1 MIDYKYSN
9 LFLSENSVDKQL
21 KIVSSDGIEITN
33 DILHSENFTLEE
45 SLCSDSELKIGS
57 CEASSIKFRVS
68 NIVSSL
74 LGKTLTVSTTL
85 EGGED
90 EPFQIG
96 TYKVYTDKPTA
107 DRSYRDITAY
117 DCMYEII
124 NSDVTDWYNGLSFP
138 MTIKALRDSFF
149 SYLGVECVE
158 DTLLNDDV
166 VVQKGLD
173 VTSISGKTVVTAIC
187 EINGVFGHINR
198 YGKFEFIKITETV
211 DTLLPAN
218 DLYPA
223 NDIFPS
229 ETNAYNVTGKYISCD
244 YEDFTSQ
251 KITGVRIRQS
261 SDETDVGTFIGA
273 EGNIYT
279 IQDNFLVYGLQ
290 ESDVR
295 NIGANFLEQ
304 TKYITYKPFNCSSVG
319 NPCVEVGDN
328 IRINTTRE
336 VIKSFVWKRTLTGI
350 QALRDS
356 LSAEGSETYSVDMNS
371 SNTELIQL
379 KGKYAKIEKSVDGL
393 TSTVGDLE
401 SQTES
406 RFTQTAEQ
414 ISAEVTRATGVENS
428 LSASLELKIG
438 KDDNDQIVSMINA
451 SSDVINLKSNRLV
464 IDSSNFELDSDG
476 HVSIVESLRCKSS
489 KGSSDYTEIINVNE
503 YGFREINTNVLNADF
518 YVTLPTIY
526 INPEYSSVGALTEIS
541 GYDLDVKTD
550 IASFS
555 GNVKFYGNVNFI
567 GTASG
572 SINAKTAENANYATS
587 AGSADSAT
595 TATTST
601 YLDGSAGR
609 VMVGSAGLIPL
620 TGSSL
625 KLGGPSYK
633 WTEVFADTGTINTSD
648 RNEKKN
654 ISDIDERY
662 VRMFELLMPQSFM
675 YINGTSG
682 RTHIGFISQDVEEA
696 MNEVG
701 LTSLDFAGFCK
712 DEIENEDG
720 TTSTVY
726 GLRYSEFIALNTLMI
741 QRTRN
746 ELSELKQLLIQKGV
760 IDE

>member
-117 DCMYEII
+117 DCMHEII
-124 NSDVTDWYNGLSFP
+124 NSDVTDWYNGLPFP

-149 SYLGVECVE
+149 TYLGIECVE

-173 VTSISGKTVVTAIC
+173 VTSISGKTIVTAIC

-198 YGKFEFIKITETV
+198 NGKFEFIKIVETV
-211 DTLLPAN
+211 DTLLPSN

-223 NDIFPS
+223 DDIFPS

-261 SDETDVGTFIGA
+261 SDETDVGKFIGA

-279 IQDNFLVYGLQ
+279 IQDNFLVYGLS
-290 ESDVR
+290 ESDVQS
-295 NIGANFLEQ
+295 IGANFLEQ
-304 TKYITYKPFNCSSVG
+304 TRYITYKPFTCSAVG

-356 LSAEGSETYSVDMNS
+356 ISAEGSETYSVDMNS

-379 KGKYAKIEKSVDGL
+379 KGKYAKIEKSVEGI
-393 TSTVGDLE
+393 SQTVGDLE

-406 RFTQTAEQ
+406 RFTQTSEQ
-414 ISAEVTRATGVENS
+414 ISAEVTRAQNAESSILTQTSNSISAEVTRATNAENS
-428 LSASLELKIG
+428 LSASLSLKIG

-451 SSDVINLKSNRLV
+451 SANVINLKSNRLI
-464 IDSSNFELDSDG
+464 IDSTNFGLDENG
-476 HVSIVESLRCKSS
+476 TATI
-489 KGSSDYTEIINVNE
+489 KGTLDYE
-503 YGFREINTNVLNADF
+503 YGNYMASIISHDANNRPMLTMYSGEFGGDLTVDGILYAENIVGSVSNAD
-518 YVTLPTIY
+518 
-526 INPEYSSVGALTEIS
+526 
-541 GYDLDVKTD
+541 
-550 IASFS
+550 
-555 GNVKFYGNVNFI
+555 
-567 GTASG
+567 
-572 SINAKTAENANYATS
+572 YATNAGKLTGT
-587 AGSADSAT
+587 AGSA
-595 TATTST
+595 
-601 YLDGSAGR
+601 Y
-609 VMVGSAGLIPL
+609 VGSAGLIPL
-620 TGSSL
+620 VGSSM

-682 RTHIGFISQDVEEA
+682 RTHIGFISQDIEA
-696 MNEVG
+696 AMQEVG
-701 LTSLDFAGFCK
+701 LSDLDFAGFCK
-712 DEIENEDG
+712 DVIENEDG

-746 ELSELKQLLIQKGV
+746 ELSELKQLLIKKGV